1 MLKELPH
8 RTFLEW
14 QEFDRLEPI
23 GGQRGDWQVA
33 SVCSLLA
40 NLAAARSGSTHR
52 FTTRDFLLEWRDA
65 SELEKIEA
73 EVKQAVAPVE
83 PTTPWQTMKFYARMY
98 AAQANA
104 DENKK
109 QKRKR

>member
-65 SELEKIEA
+65 SELAKV
-73 EVKQAVAPVE
+73 EVKQAPTE
-83 PTTPWQTMKFYARMY
+83 PTTPWQTMKFYARLY

-104 DENKK
+104 DKN
-109 QKRKR
+109 KRKR

>member
-1 MLKELPH
+1 MLKELPYQQ
-8 RTFLEW
+8 FLEW
-14 QEFDRLEPI
+14 QEFDRIEPI
-23 GGQRGDWQVA
+23 GQKRGDWQVA

-40 NLAAARSGSTHR
+40 NIAASRSGSEHR

-65 SELEKIEA
+65 SELAKVETET
-73 EVKQAVAPVE
+73 KQAPA
-83 PTTPWQTMKFYARMY
+83 PTTAWQQMKFYARMY

-104 DENKK
+104 DEKHK